1 MAERD
6 KTAKIIKKAN
16 MEKFIGNLSGEYL
29 VFIPSADEEGV
40 SFRKFSNKAPALT
53 EYSNSY
59 LPPAKCFLFPPVWK
73 KFIPC
78 NIEDMEDQGENKA
91 IFGVRPCDAQS
102 ITLLDRVLHDNAF
115 YRNKR
120 SRLLI
125 IVAGCN
131 FPLDTCFCT
140 SVKGGPF
147 SVKGADIFI
156 TDMGDDLIV
165 EDISGK
171 GAKFLADIFNATPSD
186 MDRREEIARESH
198 GMINETLQL
207 DGLPEK
213 LEMMDKVFER
223 DGVWRKLSEGC
234 SDCGLCTS
242 ICPTCHCCFVLDD
255 IMDMVIGEIGAKAA
269 EDWDPC
275 MFNIFMSAGLS
286 GPPPEGHQRLQRR
299 IMDKFCHA
307 AKALGQPFCVG
318 CGRCIINCKEQL
330 NLIETLTA
338 LNNLNVA

>member
-6 KTAKIIKKAN
+6 KAARIIKKTN
-16 MEKFIGNLSGEYL
+16 IGELVGDLSGEYT
-29 VFIPSADEEGV
+29 VFIPLADEEGV
-40 SFRKFSNKAPALT
+40 SFQKFSGQALALT
-53 EYSNSY
+53 GYSNSY

-78 NIEDMEDQGENKA
+78 NIEYMEDQGENKA

-102 ITLLDRVLHDNAF
+102 ITLLDKALHDNEF

-120 SRLLI
+120 RRLLI
-125 IVAGCN
+125 IVTGCN

-147 SVKGADIFI
+147 SVEGADIFI
-156 TDMGDDLIV
+156 TDMGDDLLV

-171 GAKFLADIFNATPSD
+171 GAKFLADIFNAASRD
-186 MDRREEIARESH
+186 MDRREEIARKSH
-198 GMINETLQL
+198 AMIKGTLRL

-213 LEMMDKVFER
+213 LEKTDKTLER
-223 DGVWRKLSEGC
+223 NGVWRKLSEGC

-255 IMDMVIGEIGAKAA
+255 IMDMVIEETGPKTA

-275 MFNIFMSAGLS
+275 MFNIFMSAGLT
-286 GPPPEGHQRLQRR
+286 GPPPKGHQRLQRR

-307 AKALGQPFCVG
+307 AKTLGQPFCVG

-330 NLIETLTA
+330 NLIETLNA
-338 LNNLNVA
+338 LT